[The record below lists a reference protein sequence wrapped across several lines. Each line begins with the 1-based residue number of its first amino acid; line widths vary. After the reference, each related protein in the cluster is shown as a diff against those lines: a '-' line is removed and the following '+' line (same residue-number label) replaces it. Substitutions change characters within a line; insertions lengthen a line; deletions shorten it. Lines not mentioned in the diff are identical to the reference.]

1 MADLT
6 TLTGVLKTMYTPIQ
20 KRMFSLMSVLPAQAR
35 RGGADTVQYAGN
47 DAIFSAQFESRGGFT
62 SSTTGKLPE
71 PQDGVDKQ
79 GRLGIARSY
88 FVSKVDGLAL
98 KATTNS
104 KGAYISAA
112 KKVIR
117 DVMQQWKIEQ
127 NRVMHGDSQGIR
139 CVVVT
144 RTSATEIIVDAP
156 YGISGAGPGNLF
168 LRVGDTVAVHDTNA
182 ANALLSKAVI
192 GSITRGSGDQAT
204 LIASSGD
211 FEGAGTVATG
221 DILVSAC
228 TAATSATDT
237 SLGAE
242 PHGAKSIIDVED
254 AFATFEQLKDD
265 RWVAQKLTSTTVDE
279 TIVMKLLNTIRAR
292 TGIDWRSNAKKMILL
307 TTTGIWQAY
316 GASLLG
322 LRRFTAPTMELNG
335 GFKGVQVAGATLI
348 DDPYCP
354 RGRLYAFHGPSLI
367 FIDLMDFGML
377 SYEDANRWRPAAR
390 EDSYE
395 GVHGIYW
402 NFGATQRN
410 AHGVISGIT
419 DTDNFSPVA

>member
-1 MADLT
+1 MADLQ

-47 DAIFSAQFESRGGFT
+47 DAIFSAQFESRGGFV

-127 NRVMHGDSQGIR
+127 NRIMHSDSQGIR
-139 CVVVT
+139 CVVVS
-144 RTSATEIIVDAP
+144 RTSATVVVVDSP
-156 YGISGAGPGNLF
+156 YGITGAGPGNMF
-168 LRVGDTVAVHDTNA
+168 IRVGDTLAAHDTGS
-182 ANALLSKAVI
+182 ANALLGKAPI
-192 GSITRGSGDQAT
+192 ASIARGSGDQAT
-204 LIASSGD
+204 ITFASSI
-211 FEGAGTVATG
+211 EGAGTIATG
-221 DILVSAC
+221 DILVSAV
-228 TAATSATDT
+228 TTATSATDT

-265 RWVAQKLTSTTVDE
+265 RWEAQKLTSTTVDE

-292 TGIDWRSNAKKMILL
+292 TGIDWRSNPKKMTLL

-316 GASLLG
+316 GDSLLG
-322 LRRFTAPTMELNG
+322 LRRFNAPTMELNG

-367 FIDLMDFGML
+367 FVDLMDFGML